1 MRAGGSIRRHP
12 PAGAAPASTRAPR
25 GAVGRLRG
33 RGWGRAGPGTRGL
46 GGASGVTAL
55 TVPVS
60 AGRSHGAQP
69 QWDDPEAPLPQ
80 GLAAPSRHLVQP
92 ARPQAPQVSP
102 GAPGAAGGALPA
114 PAGPLTK
121 SGHRGFV
128 QPSPA
133 PALPAAAK

>member
-1 MRAGGSIRRHP
+1 MG
-12 PAGAAPASTRAPR
+12 PR
-25 GAVGRLRG
+25 GA
-33 RGWGRAGPGTRGL
+33 RGL
-46 GGASGVTAL
+46 GGAWGVPAL

-114 PAGPLTK
+114 SAGPLTK
-121 SGHRGFV
+121 AGHRGFV
-128 QPSPA
+128 QPPPA
-133 PALPAAAK
+133 SRSQVMRHLRNRCIHSDERSSLGL